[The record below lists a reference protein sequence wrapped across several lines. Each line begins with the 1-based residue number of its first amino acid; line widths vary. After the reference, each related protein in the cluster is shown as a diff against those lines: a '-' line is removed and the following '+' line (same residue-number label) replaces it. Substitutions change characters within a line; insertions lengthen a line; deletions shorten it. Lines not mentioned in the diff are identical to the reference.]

1 MQKLSPLSSPHLH
14 SLLNT
19 ESSGARPAVQS
30 IFKLTSSGNAH
41 LKKKH
46 VIIYKTRGQNFVY
59 SNVCTIYI
67 YTRIYIYIIYI
78 YYIIYYIVY
87 SIYYILYIIYI
98 YIYAQRPPLDPQFPC
113 VFHRTSWSY
122 RATDASARICQ
133 QQSSYIILYLQF
145 EHVIII
151 HEQDSRHENWALLE
165 TPPTRKQGELRVLAQ
180 SRCLAIH
187 WWRHGSVFAQTKLM

>member
-1 MQKLSPLSSPHLH
+1 MGISNVQGWGVHRECSAKSSNKMIA
-14 SLLNT
+14 SLLRG
-19 ESSGARPAVQS
+19 EMWWFGKPWFSCS
-30 IFKLTSSGNAH
+30 KLEFQ
-41 LKKKH
+41 LKPDEF
-46 VIIYKTRGQNFVY
+46 VGYGGTR
-59 SNVCTIYI
+59 
-67 YTRIYIYIIYI
+67 
-78 YYIIYYIVY
+78 
-87 SIYYILYIIYI
+87 YI

>member
-1 MQKLSPLSSPHLH
+1 MH
-14 SLLNT
+14 
-19 ESSGARPAVQS
+19 
-30 IFKLTSSGNAH
+30 
-41 LKKKH
+41 
-46 VIIYKTRGQNFVY
+46 Y
-59 SNVCTIYI
+59 IYI
-67 YTRIYIYIIYI
+67 HTYIYIIL
-78 YYIIYYIVY
+78 YIIYYILYIIYYILY
-87 SIYYILYIIYI
+87 SIYYILYIIYIILYIIYIIYYILYIIYIYI

-122 RATDASARICQ
+122 RATDASAKICQ

-165 TPPTRKQGELRVLAQ
+165 TPPSRKQGELRVLAQ

>member
-1 MQKLSPLSSPHLH
+1 MSEKKRYHPAMVVEQCTPLLCKYAIKAYRCMVCPYSSHC
-14 SLLNT
+14 
-19 ESSGARPAVQS
+19 VCM
-30 IFKLTSSGNAH
+30 
-41 LKKKH
+41 
-46 VIIYKTRGQNFVY
+46 
-59 SNVCTIYI
+59 VCTMRIEICI
-67 YTRIYIYIIYI
+67 YTC
-78 YYIIYYIVY
+78 
-87 SIYYILYIIYI
+87 I

-165 TPPTRKQGELRVLAQ
+165 TPPTRRQGELRVLAQ